1 MRAKRKAQAESVA
14 GLLQELQTLN
24 PGMAVISVGDY
35 NAYQFN
41 DGYTDPIA
49 TLKGM
54 PTPDE
59 QMVVDESPDLVDPEL
74 RRI

>member
-1 MRAKRKAQAESVA
+1 M
-14 GLLQELQTLN
+14 
-24 PGMAVISVGDY
+24 ISVGDY

-49 TLKGM
+49 ILKGA

-59 QMVVDESPDLVDPEL
+59 QIVVDASPDLVESEL
-74 RRI
+74 RQPHRRAAAG